1 MSTHFAENWKVEKRE
16 TKQKKRKKKGISII
30 AENENKIKEKYK
42 KKKIW
47 KRKIVYV
54 EYFLN

>member
-42 KKKIW
+42 KNDLEKENCVC
-47 KRKIVYV
+47 RV
-54 EYFLN
+54 FS